1 MPQEESDPL
10 DQEPFKRLEGKD
22 YLDLWKY
29 FESRAEQLKS
39 ELFKLFSIFLGFA
52 SALLG
57 FLANKILT
65 VQPSGV
71 SVLDMRLTVL
81 ICLAGLLMCAYAGVM
96 LAEYRKHIIRN
107 WDRGGRAREVLI
119 GLPYVLEGVPPKPY
133 DDERLNQNPPKDK
146 NCKRDSERR
155 QNDREGGNAAWYW
168 LAGLTLLMSL
178 PFLVI
183 MLCTMAR

>member
-1 MPQEESDPL
+1 MPQDDHNPL

-39 ELFKLFSIFLGFA
+39 ELFKLFSIFFGVA

-57 FLANKILT
+57 FLADKIVT
-65 VQPSGV
+65 VQATGV
-71 SVLDMRLTVL
+71 SMSNKGVTVL

-96 LAEYRKHIIRN
+96 LSEYNKHVQRN

-119 GLPYVLEGVPPKPY
+119 GLSYVLEGVQPKPY
-133 DDERLNQNPPKDK
+133 SDERLNQNPPKAPVCATGDDDK
-146 NCKRDSERR
+146 KDNPG
-155 QNDREGGNAAWYW
+155 GGNAVWRW
-168 LAGLTLLMSL
+168 LAGLTLLMSF
-178 PFLVI
+178 PFLAV
-183 MLCTMAR
+183 MLWALFC